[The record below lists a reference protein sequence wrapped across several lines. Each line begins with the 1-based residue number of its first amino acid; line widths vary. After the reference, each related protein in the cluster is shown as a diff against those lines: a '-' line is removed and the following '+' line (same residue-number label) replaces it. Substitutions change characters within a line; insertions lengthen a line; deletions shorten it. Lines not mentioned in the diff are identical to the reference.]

1 MKWSGDMGRTV
12 IPYID
17 NSNGRVASCG
27 SFLRGKE
34 EFGERGCREALE
46 GADCGHSGFL
56 KKILSGLDRVEG
68 WVVVSRLKLLS
79 SWCWSGSS
87 WVLFSRSFG
96 RWFWTLRD
104 GALA

>member
-1 MKWSGDMGRTV
+1 MWEREPGERDGGYRERRLVGKGACMEWSGVEGNMGRTV

-17 NSNGRVASCG
+17 NSNGGVASCG

-56 KKILSGLDRVEG
+56 K
-68 WVVVSRLKLLS
+68 
-79 SWCWSGSS
+79 
-87 WVLFSRSFG
+87 
-96 RWFWTLRD
+96 
-104 GALA
+104 